1 MSGGGVASAS
11 RVAGLQP
18 HRGAG
23 PLLGFANLVRHEAR
37 PWLRF
42 RLGGVQALLW
52 TGILGGGLLLPLV
65 AMRELFAAE
74 TAGPL
79 ASAFEMFFTLG
90 AVGPAIGAVVLAH
103 GAVIGERQSGTAAW
117 VLTKPTSRAAY
128 VLAKFLTLA
137 LGLVS
142 TAVAVP
148 GAVAYAALSS
158 EAGAPVAVAPFLAG
172 LALLALHVVFYVALA
187 LALGVFARVRGAV
200 LAVGLGTILA
210 GDVLIGLVPA
220 LGEVGP
226 WLLGR
231 LALVVAQGGPLL
243 TPWPPV
249 AVVLGTAALLAA
261 AVVRFGREEL

>member
-1 MSGGGVASAS
+1 MTGGSETS
-11 RVAGLQP
+11 RVAGLHP

-23 PLLGFANLVRHEAR
+23 PLLGFANLFRHEAR

-52 TGILGGGLLLPLV
+52 TGLLGGGLLLPLV
-65 AMRELFAAE
+65 FLRELFAAE

-90 AVGPAIGAVVLAH
+90 AVGPAIGAVILAH

-117 VLTKPTSRAAY
+117 VLTKPASRAAFL
-128 VLAKFLTLA
+128 LAKFAAMA
-137 LGLVS
+137 LGLVA
-142 TAVAVP
+142 TAVVVP
-148 GAVAYAALSS
+148 GAVAYVAVSA
-158 EAGAPVAVAPFLAG
+158 EAGAPAAVAPFAAG

-187 LALGVFARVRGAV
+187 LTLGVFARARGAV
-200 LAVGLGTILA
+200 LAVGLGTVLA

-220 LGEVGP
+220 MGEVGP

-249 AVVLGTAALLAA
+249 AVALGTVALLTA

>member
-1 MSGGGVASAS
+1 MSGTSGAS
-11 RVAGLQP
+11 RVAGLDP
-18 HRGAG
+18 HRGGG
-23 PLLGFANLVRHEAR
+23 PLLGFANLFRHEAR

-52 TGILGGGLLLPLV
+52 TGLLGGGLLLPLV
-65 AMRELFAAE
+65 ALREVFAAE

-90 AVGPAIGAVVLAH
+90 AVGPAIGAVILAH

-117 VLTKPTSRAAY
+117 VLTKPASRAAF
-128 VLAKFLTLA
+128 VLAKFAAMA
-137 LGLVS
+137 LGMVA

-148 GAVAYAALSS
+148 GAVAYAALSA
-158 EAGAPVAVAPFLAG
+158 EAGAPLPVVPFLAG
-172 LALLALHVVFYVALA
+172 LGLLALHVVFYVALA
-187 LALGVFARVRGAV
+187 LALSVFARTRGAV
-200 LAVGLGTILA
+200 LAVGLGAILA

-231 LALVVAQGGPLL
+231 LALVAAQGGPLL

-249 AVVLGTAALLAA
+249 AVALGTAALLTA